1 MVIKTMKSISLL
13 FAAGGV
19 AISSVAHASSPQ
31 KLDEQKPNILL
42 IMVDDLGLGDLSCQ
56 YARDLQTPNID
67 KLFSDGVRL
76 NNFYA
81 NSSVS
86 SPSRAGL
93 LTGCYPDMVGVPGVI
108 RTEPTAS
115 WGYLSPE
122 TTLLPQMMKKPS
134 ITLLLLGNGT

>member
-1 MVIKTMKSISLL
+1 MKSISLL

-86 SPSRAGL
+86 SPSRAGCSLVVILIWLEFPVLFVRNQQQAGDTYL
-93 LTGCYPDMVGVPGVI
+93 LRLHY
-108 RTEPTAS
+108 
-115 WGYLSPE
+115 YL
-122 TTLLPQMMKKPS
+122 K
-134 ITLLLLGNGT
+134 